1 MIKGQS
7 NILDT
12 NIANI
17 NILAGAERTHT
28 VR

>member
-1 MIKGQS
+1 MTKGQS
-7 NILDT
+7 NMLDT

-17 NILAGAERTHT
+17 NILAGTERTHT